1 MELNYS
7 PHLKYLEN
15 GSKILDNIL
24 LNPKY
29 YLADREKELIEKNLN
44 NIIYFDRNVKNITI
58 IDLGSSSGIKSL
70 PIIKKSLEVY
80 ENVEYI
86 PIDSSESSIN
96 NCKNIYKNIIN
107 NNNFIFQPI
116 TGDYEKILEIEQKK
130 NFNYLI
136 LFLGSTLGNYNKDI
150 AQNILE
156 KYVLPNSKFI
166 CTFDS
171 IPHKNKS
178 IQTILDAYNISEMID
193 IDNNMI
199 DIINKYYPNA
209 IDKKEFC
216 RKINY
221 DTQKQA
227 IIRWF
232 ESDNCKIITELS
244 YKYSP
249 ESLIDIINNNIIINN
264 LWYSQDKYCFMVEL
278 QQKFK
283 R

>member
-7 PHLKYLEN
+7 PHLKYLDN

-29 YLADREKELIEKNLN
+29 YLANREKELIEKNTY
-44 NIIYFDRNVKNITI
+44 NIINFDNYVKNIVI

-70 PIIKKSLEVY
+70 PIVQRSLEIY
-80 ENVEYI
+80 ENVKYI
-86 PIDSSESSIN
+86 PIDSSESSIS
-96 NCKNIYKNIIN
+96 NCKNIYKNIN

-116 TGDYEKILEIEQKK
+116 IGDYEKIVDIKQ
-130 NFNYLI
+130 NDNYNYLI

-150 AQNILE
+150 AKNMLE

-171 IPHKNKS
+171 VPHKNKS
-178 IQTILDAYNISEMID
+178 VQTILDAYNIPEMID

-199 DIINKYYPNA
+199 DIINKHYPNS
-209 IDKKEFC
+209 IDKKAFC

-221 DTQKQA
+221 DIQKQA

-249 ESLIDIINNNIIINN
+249 ESLIDIINTNIIINN
-264 LWYSQDKYCFMVEL
+264 LWYSQDKYYFMVEL
-278 QQKFK
+278 RKK
-283 R
+283 IK